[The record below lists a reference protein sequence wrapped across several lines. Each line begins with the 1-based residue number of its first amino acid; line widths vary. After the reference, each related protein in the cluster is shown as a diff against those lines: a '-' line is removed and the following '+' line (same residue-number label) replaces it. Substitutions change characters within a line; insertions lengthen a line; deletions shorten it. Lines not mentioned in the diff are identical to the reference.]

1 MQVPNISVGT
11 APAVTEEGSGS
22 LTRFSVSDTT
32 ASSDKTVL
40 EETRGGRYTFLY
52 MKISFLSV
60 FNNLK
65 EYF

>member
-1 MQVPNISVGT
+1 MPNISVGT

-22 LTRFSVSDTT
+22 LSRCFSVSDTT

-40 EETRGGRYTFLY
+40 EETRGGRYTSLY

-60 FNNLK
+60 LNNLK